1 MGRYTGPVCKLCRRE
16 GMKLFLKGIRC
27 DTPKCSIERR
37 DYPPG
42 MHQWRRGKPSEY
54 ALQLREKQKV
64 KRYYGV
70 FESQFRRYFEQAEH
84 AKGNTGNVLLS
95 LLERRLD
102 NIVQRLGF
110 ALSRPQARQLVSH
123 GHILVNGKRVDI
135 PSYLVRAGDV
145 IRVKDRP
152 KSLAAVKTNLEMH
165 QRAIPDF
172 LQLTTSDP
180 PEGVVVRIPEFAD
193 VSIPV
198 QPQLIVELCS
208 K

>member
-27 DTPKCSIERR
+27 DTPKCSLERR

-42 MHQWRRGKPSEY
+42 MHQWRRGKPSDY

-64 KRYYGV
+64 KRYYGLY
-70 FESQFRRYFEQAEH
+70 ERQFRRYFEQAEN
-84 AKGNTGNVLLS
+84 AKGNTGSELLS

-102 NIVQRLGF
+102 NIVHRLGF
-110 ALSRPQARQLVSH
+110 ALSRPQSRQLVGH

-135 PSYLVRAGDV
+135 PSFIVRAGDV
-145 IRVKDRP
+145 ICVKNRP
-152 KSLAAVKTNLEMH
+152 RSLAAIKTNQEMQ
-165 QRAIPDF
+165 QRDVPDF
-172 LQLTTSDP
+172 LQVSSSDL
-180 PEGVVVRIPEFAD
+180 PEGTVVRLPDISD

-198 QPQLIVELCS
+198 EPQLIVELCS